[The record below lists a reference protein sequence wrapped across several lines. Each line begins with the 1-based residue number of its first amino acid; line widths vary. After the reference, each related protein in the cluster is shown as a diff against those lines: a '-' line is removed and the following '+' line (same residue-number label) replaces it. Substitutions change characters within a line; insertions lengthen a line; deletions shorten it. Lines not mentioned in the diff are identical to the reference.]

1 MHNLTNAPDEPS
13 ELLVRPE
20 KRQMKQNEIDDQ
32 PNFTESNHQEDQQE
46 QTNVPSRKS
55 LAVAHIPSSPR
66 SRSKSSIP
74 DRDPGTPNSALS
86 AGEYDISL
94 AASQN

>member
-32 PNFTESNHQEDQQE
+32 PNFTESNQQE